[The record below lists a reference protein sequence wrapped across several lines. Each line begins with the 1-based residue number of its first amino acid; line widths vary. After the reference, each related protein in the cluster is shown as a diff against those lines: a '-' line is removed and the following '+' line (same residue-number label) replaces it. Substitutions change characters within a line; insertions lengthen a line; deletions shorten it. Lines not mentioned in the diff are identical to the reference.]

1 MNSKSRALDEFTT
14 DYDSLTLRYN
24 ALQHQQEQLLI
35 DATTP
40 SLETSQVLFFPNHRY
55 YLLLLH
61 VSSCTFLG
69 ARAVSEDYT

>member
-40 SLETSQVLFFPNHRY
+40 SLETSQVLFFPTNVIIYFFFMYH
-55 YLLLLH
+55 H
-61 VSSCTFLG
+61 VPF
-69 ARAVSEDYT
+69 